1 MDYTK
6 LNEIKIDTI
15 KSQFQNNNEF
25 SCTIPFTSRETDIFL
40 SHALRSILEELKQEN
55 MFIHLE
61 YVINELTANASK
73 ANSKRLYFKE
83 IGMDINNPAEYEK
96 GIKNFK
102 DDVFKDFKTFEQIHR
117 DKNSSIKV
125 TFKKEEEYLQIQIS
139 NNSPLLQIETKRIA
153 ENFQISHKFEDLTDI
168 FTQQFDATE
177 GRGFGLVI
185 IILMLRKLNLT
196 EQAITYQN
204 IGENCITSIAIPIS
218 RLSEGHGVV
227 IASEI
232 AREITKMPQFPES
245 IIALQKELGDPNCSF
260 ESIADKIISDPAL
273 TAEILRIA
281 NSPVYIVRN
290 KINDVAGAVRM
301 MGMLG
306 VKSVLYNYGVNKIMH
321 GKYEKKVIQQ
331 INDHSYSVA
340 LTAAFLADY
349 KKLGKIAED
358 IYVTALLHDMGKIIV
373 NALNSDLEQKLKA
386 LCTKKHIPISIL
398 EDLTKGYNH
407 SLIGAEVAKK
417 WDFPEKF
424 IKAIQFHHRPLEV
437 DEEFQTLTY
446 AVYLGNEIYY
456 YMKGERD
463 FYDINFMVL
472 NYFEL
477 EAEEHFYEF
486 IQSLKVGGLGFK
498 D

>member
-6 LNEIKIDTI
+6 INEIKIDSI
-15 KSQFQNNNEF
+15 KSQFQDNDEF
-25 SCTIPFTSRETDIFL
+25 SCVLPYTSRETEVFL
-40 SHALRSILEELKQEN
+40 SHALRSILEVLKQEN

-61 YVINELTANASK
+61 YVINELAANASK

-83 IGMDINNPAEYEK
+83 IGMDINNPDEYEK

-102 DDVFKDFKTFEQIHR
+102 DDVFKDFKAFEQVHR
-117 DKNSSIKV
+117 DHNSSIKV
-125 TFKKEEEYLQIQIS
+125 TFKKEDQYLQIQMS
-139 NNSPLLQIETKRIA
+139 NNSPLLQAEIERIA
-153 ENFQISHKFEDLTDI
+153 DNLQISHKFEDLTDI
-168 FTQQFDATE
+168 FTHNFDATE
-177 GRGFGLVI
+177 GKGFGIVI
-185 IILMLRKLNLT
+185 ILLMLRKLNLT
-196 EQAITYQN
+196 EQAITFQN
-204 IGENCITSIAIPIS
+204 IGDSSLSSIAIPIS

-232 AREITKMPQFPES
+232 ANEISKMPQFPES
-245 IIALQKELGDPNCSF
+245 IISLQKELGSPNCSF
-260 ESIADKIISDPAL
+260 ESIADKIVSDPAL

-281 NSPVYIVRN
+281 NSPVYKVRN
-290 KINDVAGAVRM
+290 KITDVAGAVRI

-321 GKYEKKVIQQ
+321 GKYDKKVIQE
-331 INDHSYSVA
+331 INDHSYNVA
-340 LTAAFLADY
+340 LTATFLSDY

-373 NALNSDLEQKLKA
+373 NALNSNLEQKLKA

-398 EDLTKGYNH
+398 EDLTNGYNH
-407 SLIGAEVAKK
+407 SLIGAEVAGK
-417 WDFPEKF
+417 WNFPEKF
-424 IKAIQFHHRPLEV
+424 INAIQFHHIPLEV
-437 DEEFQTLTY
+437 DEEYQTLTY

-456 YMKGERD
+456 YLRGERD

-472 NYFEL
+472 HHFEL
-477 EAEEHFYEF
+477 EAEEQFYEF
-486 IQSLKVGGLGFK
+486 IQSLKVDGLGFK